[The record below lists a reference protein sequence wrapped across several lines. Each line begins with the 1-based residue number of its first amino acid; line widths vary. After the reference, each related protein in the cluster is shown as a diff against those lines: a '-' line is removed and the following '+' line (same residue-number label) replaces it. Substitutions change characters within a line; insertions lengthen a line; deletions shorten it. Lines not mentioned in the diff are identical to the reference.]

1 MVSYII
7 REPRIDEIHNSIKVL
22 YLSFDRTVPSDIKEE
37 KKLWVHLI
45 NNNIAKFLIAVKED
59 KILGIGGLFLF
70 QQVGSIGYMGVLSE
84 YRSIGIGTAIF
95 KKLMEIALTFGY
107 KTIMLYASK
116 LGEVIYRKYG
126 FQGSYYAT
134 TYLLPKKVPKLHIK
148 NKNIKIIS
156 TLPDWLLKLDKK
168 TVGFDRSK
176 YLKAKLV
183 LGAKVL
189 IVGNEGY
196 ALISKVLSKVRLGPL
211 IANNLDAALQLI
223 KKSIPLGVNNLIVP
237 KHPFFQNE
245 ILTLMQL
252 TEKKDSTDLKMIYGE
267 EISGKIGN
275 LYAIGT
281 YAKG

>member
-7 REPRIDEIHNSIKVL
+7 REPEIDEIHNSIKVL
-22 YLSFDRTVPSDIKEE
+22 YLSFDRTPPSHIKEE
-37 KKLWVHLI
+37 KKLWVYLI

-59 KILGIGGLFLF
+59 KIFGIGGLFLF

-84 YRSIGIGTAIF
+84 YRGLGIGTEIF
-95 KKLMEIALTFGY
+95 KKLMKIALDLEY

-116 LGEVIYRKYG
+116 LGEKIYKKHG

-134 TYLLPKKVPKLHIK
+134 TYLLPEKVPRLRIK
-148 NKNIKIIS
+148 NKNVKIIS
-156 TLPDWLLKLDKK
+156 KLPDWLLKLDEE
-168 TVGFDRSK
+168 TIGFDRSK

-183 LGAKVL
+183 LGAKILTVE
-189 IVGNEGY
+189 NEGF

-223 KKSIPLGVNNLIVP
+223 KKSIPLGANNLIVP
-237 KHPFFQNE
+237 QHPFFKNE

-252 TEKKDSTDLKMIYGE
+252 TKKDGSTDLKMTYGE
-267 EISGKIGN
+267 EMSRKLN
-275 LYAIGT
+275 YLYAIGS